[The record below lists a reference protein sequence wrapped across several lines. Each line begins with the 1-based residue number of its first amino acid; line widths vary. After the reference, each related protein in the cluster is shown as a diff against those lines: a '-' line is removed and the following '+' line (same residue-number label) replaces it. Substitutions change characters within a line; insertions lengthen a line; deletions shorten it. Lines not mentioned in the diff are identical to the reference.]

1 MELYNKKRDDGIWID
16 EVEALQ
22 AYSPSEFSYF
32 EISGITLAAEHSNIT
47 QDIRR
52 QNDNATSHGCLD
64 TNQDEGLLEI
74 VSLPIKVG
82 VRLPQKQVEEVV
94 GSWERHHNSTSLN
107 KKKQDGK
114 KRNNSSGNIS
124 NGASKEDAQDE
135 ATNIDHP
142 CIKEDGEASDEPLDN
157 AIPNKLKNFR
167 AMNKFKKVA
176 L

>member
-1 MELYNKKRDDGIWID
+1 MELYNKKRYDGIWID

-32 EISGITLAAEHSNIT
+32 EISGITLAVEHSNIT
-47 QDIRR
+47 QYIRR
-52 QNDNATSHGCLD
+52 QNDDATSHGCLD

-135 ATNIDHP
+135 ATNI
-142 CIKEDGEASDEPLDN
+142 G
-157 AIPNKLKNFR
+157 KNWDIFQNILMKDADSR
-167 AMNKFKKVA
+167 CDIYY
-176 L
+176 